1 MNKKIFS
8 IICALVTSFIWGSAF
23 VAQDMG
29 MDHIGPYTF
38 NLGRLF
44 VGFLGL
50 VPFFFIFE
58 FNKVKK
64 IKLDRKKIINY
75 LLLLGLILGT
85 GQALQQVSLLYTNV
99 ANSAVFTVMYV
110 VIVPFI
116 SFFLFAKKVHWSI
129 WPAVFICFIGA
140 LFLSEINNIE
150 VRYGDG
156 LVILSAFI
164 WAFHIIYIGKTLSFF
179 NFPITVSM
187 MQCFFASIFC
197 LIPVLIFE
205 DPTLTN
211 ILKESREIL
220 YVGLLS
226 SSLAFLLQSYS
237 LQNLSPASAA
247 IIFSLEGVFAAILGW
262 IILDQ
267 FLNGTKIFGICLI
280 ISAVIFSQIIPNYGK
295 KKYG

>member
-1 MNKKIFS
+1 M
-8 IICALVTSFIWGSAF
+8 
-23 VAQDMG
+23 
-29 MDHIGPYTF
+29 
-38 NLGRLF
+38 
-44 VGFLGL
+44 
-50 VPFFFIFE
+50 
-58 FNKVKK
+58 
-64 IKLDRKKIINY
+64 
-75 LLLLGLILGT
+75 
-85 GQALQQVSLLYTNV
+85 
-99 ANSAVFTVMYV
+99 
-110 VIVPFI
+110 
-116 SFFLFAKKVHWSI
+116 
-129 WPAVFICFIGA
+129 
-140 LFLSEINNIE
+140 
-150 VRYGDG
+150 
-156 LVILSAFI
+156 
-164 WAFHIIYIGKTLSFF
+164 
-179 NFPITVSM
+179 
-187 MQCFFASIFC
+187 FFASIFC

-295 KKYG
+295 KKHG